1 MPYVTFTEEEKARIR
16 YHLGYLQSDLVLS
29 TLLGIKA
36 LAQPQFLLEGQMNTL
51 PETAVSLVRMLVGRC
66 DQTEQQMFEAQER
79 LAAKSIERIDLNEN
93 EIDKLTE
100 RYRYW
105 VLKLAEQF
113 GAPVNAYSA
122 AFQAGGGMQLNAPR
136 IH

>member
-1 MPYVTFTEEEKARIR
+1 MPFVTFAEEEKARIR
-16 YHLGYLQSDLVLS
+16 YHCGYLQSDPVLS
-29 TLLGIKA
+29 ALLGLKG
-36 LAQPQFLLEGQMNTL
+36 LAQPQFLLEGQMGTF

-79 LAAKSIERIDLNEN
+79 LAVKSVERIDMNEN
-93 EIDKLTE
+93 EIDELTE

-122 AFQAGGGMQLNAPR
+122 AFQAGAGTQINAPR